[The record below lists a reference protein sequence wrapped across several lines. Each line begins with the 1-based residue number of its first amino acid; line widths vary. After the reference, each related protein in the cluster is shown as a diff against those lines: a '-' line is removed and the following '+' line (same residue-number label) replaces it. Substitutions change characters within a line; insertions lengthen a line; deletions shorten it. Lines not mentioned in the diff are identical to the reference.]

1 MRGMERTARPVIG
14 FLTDFGLD
22 GAAATCRGVILGIC
36 RDAQIV
42 DICHTV
48 RKYAIGDGSYLLAAA
63 LPYLPVGV
71 HLAVVDPGVGT
82 ERRPIAIRA
91 RRGDLLVGPDNG
103 LLIEGGEA
111 LGGIDAVRVLE
122 NRVFWLPETSWTFHA
137 RDVFAPVAAHLAA
150 GTAEFEALGP
160 TLPPAELVRLPAP
173 RVRTADGVLETVV
186 TYVDSF
192 GNVRL
197 AGGKSELSAAF
208 GDPDRI
214 GQLSLEF
221 GHSSSASTKRA
232 LVRHARTFGDV
243 EPGAALLYI
252 DSSGKLALADN
263 RGNLAERLGIATEMP
278 VRISRS

>member
-1 MRGMERTARPVIG
+1 MDRAARPVIG
-14 FLTDFGLD
+14 FLSDFGTD

-48 RKYAIGDGSYLLAAA
+48 RKYAIGDGSYLLAAS

-82 ERRPIAIRA
+82 RRRPIAIQTS
-91 RRGDLLVGPDNG
+91 RGDLLVGPDNG
-103 LLIEGGEA
+103 LLVEA
-111 LGGIDAVRVLE
+111 SEELGGIESARILD
-122 NRVFWLPETSWTFHA
+122 NRSFWLPETSATFHA

-150 GTAEFEALGP
+150 GTAAFSALGP
-160 TLPPAELVRLPAP
+160 PLSPAQLVRLQSREA
-173 RVRTADGVLETVV
+173 RAADGVLETVV

-192 GNVRL
+192 GNVRM
-197 AGGKSELSAAF
+197 AGNEDDLRAAL
-208 GDPDRI
+208 GDPTEL

-221 GHSSSASTKRA
+221 SRGGSTEAARE
-232 LVRHARTFGDV
+232 LVRYERTFGEV
-243 EPGAALLYI
+243 ETGSALLYV

-263 RGNLAERLGIATEMP
+263 QGNAAERLGVTAEMP
-278 VRISRS
+278 VRITRA

>member
-1 MRGMERTARPVIG
+1 MDRTARPVIG

-48 RKYAIGDGSYLLAAA
+48 RKYAIGDGSYLLAAS
-63 LPYLPVGV
+63 LPYLPVGA

-103 LLIEGGEA
+103 LLIEASEA

-122 NRVFWLPETSWTFHA
+122 NRAFWLPETSSTFHA
-137 RDVFAPVAAHLAA
+137 RDVFAPVAANLAA
-150 GTAEFEALGP
+150 GTAEFDALGP
-160 TLPPAELVRLPAP
+160 MLTPAQLVRLPSP
-173 RVRTADGVLETVV
+173 EVRTADGVLETVV

-192 GNVRL
+192 GNVRM
-197 AGGKSELSAAF
+197 AGGEDDLSAAF
-208 GDPDRI
+208 GEPRQI
-214 GQLSLEF
+214 EQLALEF
-221 GHSSSASTKRA
+221 RRTSVTPASRQ
-232 LVRHARTFGDV
+232 LVRHARTFGEV
-243 EPGAALLYI
+243 EPGSALLYI

-263 RGNLAERLGIATEMP
+263 RGNVAERLGFAADMP
-278 VRISRS
+278 VRISRP